1 MITAIILCVCVIAIM
16 KALSYYFALYGVLYY
31 LVERYNDELDDKTIK
46 KYIREAINNMFID
59 KR

>member
-1 MITAIILCVCVIAIM
+1 M